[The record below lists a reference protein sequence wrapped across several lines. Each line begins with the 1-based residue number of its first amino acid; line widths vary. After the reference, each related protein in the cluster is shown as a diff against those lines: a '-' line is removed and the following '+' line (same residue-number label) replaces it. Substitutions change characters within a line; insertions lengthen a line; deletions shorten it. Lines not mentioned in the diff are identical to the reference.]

1 MLTHA
6 GRFCYIGRAIARKG
20 DLQRLARILK
30 LNHIGIATDATS
42 SALDF
47 FGAGLGLP
55 DGGSEWDPQ
64 DQVKVRFLPV
74 GESRIELL
82 EPVGD
87 EGPIQ
92 KFLQNR
98 GPGIH
103 HICLEVDDLPG
114 MLAHL
119 KQRGV
124 RLIDSEPRPG
134 AHGTLVA
141 FIHPKSTSGVL
152 IELVQTRHGDTHD
165 AV

>member
-1 MLTHA
+1 M
-6 GRFCYIGRAIARKG
+6 ARKG
-20 DLQRLARILK
+20 DLRRLARIIK
-30 LNHIGIATDATS
+30 VKHIGIATHAID

-47 FGAGLGLP
+47 FGVALGLP
-55 DGGSEWDPQ
+55 DGGSEWVPQ

-92 KFLQNR
+92 TFLQNR

-124 RLIDSEPRPG
+124 RLIDNEPRLG

-152 IELVQTRHGDTHD
+152 IELVQAQQEDNHD